1 MMPGLYVFAAVGIVA
16 GALGFAGGWQTQGWR
31 LGEQISKIKSDQ
43 LEAVNDAVREARATE
58 SRRFTN
64 VQEAVNA
71 AQTRAQTARRDAD
84 RARSELDRLRDT
96 TRATRGGVPGESAAA
111 CAARAD
117 TASELLATCAGAY
130 LDLARHADYHA
141 NDARTLIEAWPK

>member
-111 CAARAD
+111 CAQRAD
-117 TASELLATCAGAY
+117 AAGDVLGQCAAAYSELAAIA
-130 LDLARHADYHA
+130 DRHAS
-141 NDARTLIEAWPK
+141 DARTLIEAWPK